1 MDNTKKM
8 QKNAKK
14 YECFICHFITSN
26 KTNFYTHLETEKHKK
41 AEIIQNNNDFV
52 QKMHFDER
60 FHCECGKSYKHKPNL
75 YAHKKKCDYKENS
88 LNEEKN
94 NNNEENNQL
103 KLLNE
108 NDKNE
113 ENLNYKEIISE
124 LKNIILEQNNT
135 IRDLIPKIGNN
146 NNNVNNITNNQNL
159 NISLFLNENCKDAI
173 SIVDFVKQI
182 EISIQDLLFTKQN
195 GFINGISNIF
205 IENLNKLPPIQRPL
219 WCGDKKRKKLYIKES
234 QWNEDIDNI
243 KTKQAIKE
251 LSFKQVKNIKKYT
264 DANAD
269 WSQKDHKKDEY
280 VAIVKNTTESIDNKD
295 NQIINNVIHHIYLD
309 KYYKN
314 IITE

>member
-1 MDNTKKM
+1 
-8 QKNAKK
+8 
-14 YECFICHFITSN
+14 
-26 KTNFYTHLETEKHKK
+26 
-41 AEIIQNNNDFV
+41 V
-52 QKMHFDER
+52 QKVHFDER

-75 YAHKKKCDYKENS
+75 YAHKRKCDYKEIQLKL
-88 LNEEKN
+88 LNEEN
-94 NNNEENNQL
+94 NKKKEENNQL
-103 KLLNE
+103 KLLNKNE
-108 NDKNE
+108 KNDENE
-113 ENLNYKEIISE
+113 ENEENINYKEIISE

-146 NNNVNNITNNQNL
+146 NNNINNITNNQNF

-219 WCGDKKRKKLYIKES
+219 WCGDKKRKKLYIKETH
-234 QWNEDIDNI
+234 WNEDIDNI

-269 WSQKDHKKDEY
+269 WSQNDRKKDEY

-295 NQIINNVIHHIYLD
+295 NQIINNVVHHIYLD

-314 IITE
+314 IIIE